1 MEKVKDIRIVKRKL
15 RAKYRSYREHLDPAE
30 KERMDDQIYD
40 RIVSSSYYQN
50 ARTLLCFVS
59 TEIEVNTHSLLMKAL
74 SDGKQ
79 VGVPKCLDRN
89 GRMDFFQIR
98 GMQDLSPAMFSLMEP
113 SAHAPRIRD
122 YQGSV
127 CILPA
132 FAFDTGGYRIGYG
145 KGYYDRF
152 LQKYHGIKVG
162 VCYNYC
168 IAPELPHGRFDVPA
182 DYIVTPK
189 YTITVKKE
197 ANQGDVYDE

>member
-15 RAKYRSYREHLDPAE
+15 RAKYRSYRENLDPVE
-30 KERMDDQIYD
+30 KERMDDRIYD
-40 RIVSSSYYQN
+40 RIVSSQYYQN
-50 ARTLLCFVS
+50 AHTLLCFVS
-59 TEIEVNTHSLLMKAL
+59 TDIEVNTHSLLMKAL

-79 VGVPKCLDRN
+79 VAVPKCLDRN

-98 GMQDLSPAMFSLMEP
+98 GMQDLSPAMFS
-113 SAHAPRIRD
+113 
-122 YQGSV
+122 
-127 CILPA
+127 LPA

-168 IAPELPHGRFDVPA
+168 IVPELPHGRFDVPA

-197 ANQGDVYDE
+197 ANQGDAYDE